1 MPSPYDELYR
11 IVWFH
16 LQGDRPRVRLRD
28 VREAIGQAHYS
39 DRRDGVLVTNDN
51 AGLFRM
57 YRNNVSPDPQHLIAA
72 AKAYGKEVAN
82 ATG

>member
-1 MPSPYDELYR
+1 
-11 IVWFH
+11 V
-16 LQGDRPRVRLRD
+16 
-28 VREAIGQAHYS
+28 
-39 DRRDGVLVTNDN
+39 VTNDN

-57 YRNNVSPDPQHLIAA
+57 YRNNVSPDPHRLIAA